1 MILAES
7 SPRYGF
13 IALELLTTFKRFSTP
28 SNLPGK
34 LLLRPWWLPER
45 ATLCTPLRRYKGASR
60 LLRREGCALPFP
72 PLPSVQ
78 SLCLSGIPPRV
89 KDNSLNMAHNKV
101 MAQAQTT
108 RPRLT
113 ISQAVEQFAVSR
125 STLKRGLETGRYPNA
140 AKESGAWSI
149 PVESLHAEHK
159 PRRSQT
165 EAKVM
170 DQTKTQVQTDMN
182 QDHELAQ
189 RVRELEQA
197 LAIEQA
203 ERRAAERVAE
213 AESKRAETAER
224 ALLMLEAGSSPQ
236 SASNSL
242 PSTPTPK
249 RSKGFFA
256 LLKRG
261 Q

>member
-1 MILAES
+1 M
-7 SPRYGF
+7 
-13 IALELLTTFKRFSTP
+13 
-28 SNLPGK
+28 
-34 LLLRPWWLPER
+34 
-45 ATLCTPLRRYKGASR
+45 
-60 LLRREGCALPFP
+60 
-72 PLPSVQ
+72 
-78 SLCLSGIPPRV
+78 
-89 KDNSLNMAHNKV
+89 KDNSLNMAHNEV

-113 ISQAVEQFAVSR
+113 LSQAVEQFAVSR

-159 PRRSQT
+159 PRSSKTGMGSVNQAT
-165 EAKVM
+165 
-170 DQTKTQVQTDMN
+170 DQGQNDMN
-182 QDHELAQ
+182 QGHDLAQ
-189 RVRELEQA
+189 KVRELEQA

-213 AESKRAETAER
+213 AEAKRAETAER
-224 ALLMLEAGSSPQ
+224 ALLMLEAGSSTKNT
-236 SASNSL
+236 SASPPTAQA
-242 PSTPTPK
+242 PSPAPK
-249 RSKGFFA
+249 ERKGLFA